1 MTLTLYYIEAS
12 PPVRSTLMAIKALGL
27 EVKLKRIDLP
37 GGEHLKP
44 EYVKI
49 NPLHTVPTLADG
61 DFIVWDSHAI
71 NCYLV
76 DKYAKDDSLYPKD
89 LQKRATVNQRL
100 YFDCGVLWNNG
111 LTVLGAILRQGA
123 KSVSKENEEKALN
136 GYTSL
141 EALLEKS
148 PYLAGN
154 NVTIADF
161 SAVTTITSTALL
173 VPISAEKF
181 PKIAAWLKK
190 METLPYYKEG
200 NQEGL
205 EILDTYIKTKM
216 A

>member
-1 MTLTLYYIEAS
+1 
-12 PPVRSTLMAIKALGL
+12 MAIKALGL

-136 GYTSL
+136 GT
-141 EALLEKS
+141 
-148 PYLAGN
+148 
-154 NVTIADF
+154 
-161 SAVTTITSTALL
+161 
-173 VPISAEKF
+173 
-181 PKIAAWLKK
+181 
-190 METLPYYKEG
+190 
-200 NQEGL
+200 
-205 EILDTYIKTKM
+205 
-216 A
+216 